1 MVRRPAKQAARVP
14 GFSEPAGRDRRPEAR
29 LIAQLEA
36 AQEEIAV
43 INGVLRTIVSG
54 ATLSEILKVFASN
67 LKTLVPFDRCS
78 ISIYDPERRVFH
90 VPYMVMGGR
99 VVETQELPRP
109 FASSP
114 LGRVV
119 ETGRP
124 LIRNRIR
131 SDRRHYEMDRAFLR
145 KGFASEMLLPLVVG
159 RLVFGTFN
167 MGSWTADLYTEDV
180 LRRVQEIVP
189 AVAVA
194 VWHHVKERGVVPSA
208 P

>member
-1 MVRRPAKQAARVP
+1 MASRRKSGEVRVP
-14 GFSEPAGRDRRPEAR
+14 GFSEPAGRDGRPESR
-29 LIAQLEA
+29 LIAQLES
-36 AQEEIAV
+36 AQEQIAV

-54 ATLSEILKVFASN
+54 ATLPEILKVFASN

-90 VPYMVMGGR
+90 VPYMVMGGK
-99 VVETQELPRP
+99 VLETQELPRP

-119 ETGRP
+119 DTGKP
-124 LIRNRIR
+124 LIRNRIK
-131 SDRRHYEMDRAFLR
+131 SDPRHYELDRAFLR
-145 KGFASEMLLPLVVG
+145 KGFASEMLVPLVVG

-167 MGSWTADLYTEDV
+167 MGSWTADLYTGDV
-180 LRRVQEIVP
+180 MRRVQDIVP

-194 VWHHVKERGVVPSA
+194 VWHHVKERGLVPA
-208 P
+208 